1 MCASQTAS
9 QVACPIASSW
19 AEQPQAHRWTRPHV
33 MDVIAVVEIADV
45 LVLVMGEVLHV
56 WLARW
61 RKK

>member
-1 MCASQTAS
+1 
-9 QVACPIASSW
+9 
-19 AEQPQAHRWTRPHV
+19 

-61 RKK
+61 RDGERNDVLCVDALQVSALLSCHRALLPT